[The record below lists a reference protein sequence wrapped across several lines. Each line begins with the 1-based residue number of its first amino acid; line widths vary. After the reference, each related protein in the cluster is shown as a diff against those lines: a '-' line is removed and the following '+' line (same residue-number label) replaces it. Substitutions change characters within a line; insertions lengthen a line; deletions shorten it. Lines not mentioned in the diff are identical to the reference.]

1 MPRFRRQ
8 GSSGERV
15 EAPLGVAAPD
25 SGGRAREPLNATVP
39 DIPRTEIANGVRVA
53 VLPKQTTNREHPYF
67 GQPSVSRQ
75 SLVQMRD
82 MLLEQA
88 RQAASG
94 QGARPL
100 GTRSVSRISRN
111 EASFIRFQDKLRDIR
126 ATENGINDVVTSLGE
141 SSAVLCR
148 QPNGPKTLKWLG
160 SEFAQ
165 NLLTRIHHDDR
176 KNAATEAES
185 SALFKAAAQRLR
197 SAGKLTKEGHEQ
209 LLEGFDAGMKGPVE
223 PGQAGQE
230 TARTVPTQPTVL
242 VDNKHK
248 PIPQNAEANRASQQ
262 EQPTPSTQLREL
274 EQQLKR
280 TTQQRDDAHRRMDE
294 LHKQLDA
301 ARTGPHEAGQPTQR
315 TDDHDAMTRQIDA
328 LQDQVTRLE
337 AQLAEITRLLGER
350 QSVGADHKHDG
361 GGHHRERI
369 RESFNAGTQ
378 TNLEE
383 TAPDPT
389 AQRPSP
395 RAEPIITRSPQLF
408 QNEVHRP
415 NPDALDDAAPMSDVD
430 IVHVQVQHAT
440 ASTLQAVPV
449 TGLQPLQR
457 LETPVPEIAKSII
470 FGKTSPVQP
479 QSSAPITLSSDDS
492 SEIDEAA
499 LASAERQLLRD
510 MEEAL
515 AFEEQEL
522 ALDVEALALEEE
534 SRALEQEEDAQNG
547 DPNATL
553 GNDRFT
559 RETQRAVLAAQEQG
573 NDAAPP
579 HEPIQANGND
589 NREPVVDAIP
599 VQAQPSI
606 AANQSGVSTASS
618 TSGVSDPLA
627 QAVEREQPAQDPLIA
642 AMDHAMNFMREELD
656 PAARRLAAIFV
667 RQGTVAPTTLHE
679 AIGRVLDQASSLGT
693 RLQKDLDAV
702 LADMPLSPS
711 DILRHR
717 RAFSAKVAALQ
728 TDLFQTAFS
737 AAESLPAGRLR
748 FASRLIALSQ
758 DEQAEGASE
767 RTTGFARDMLAN
779 LEENSS
785 RVGAP
790 LRHWNAPLLAARD
803 AADLARQARNTVPSL
818 TGLLPSKADLEYA
831 AKTSGESFAQQVK
844 DSRLKDK
851 QVEIALARH
860 IDEAVRGEQERLD
873 DIARH
878 IPRPDAKADAALRA
892 TWAEREAALKRTLR
906 TREDQ
911 ALEARIAAIS
921 DNLLGA
927 SLDVRTSF
935 VRAARRIAEIST
947 TSNDRGAAYA
957 EALFTQIRQYGNNL
971 SHPWAQALAAARSS
985 DGKAVALEPAFEEEA
1000 SGEDRDADG
1009 RGEVFQLGRVED
1021 VEVANAS
1028 GSADEG
1034 EEIDGNLDLGPANP
1048 EEAEDARTQSK
1059 SLMNFKEGTPLQEK
1073 AQAIARFLRDKLEPD
1088 AADEE
1093 DDFEPELAP
1102 DVRKA
1107 LRQPIVDG
1115 LDNALAANLL
1125 SQFAGDIVLDASKAA
1140 QEAIRLVAEHL
1151 ATHSASDA
1159 EIAATRASIKAQIA
1173 VPFDRKSHPDAAVLM
1188 EDRIDERL
1196 GQAIIRAQAE
1206 SGTWRPSA
1214 PAMSKA
1220 EFDEALR
1227 EAGTIVEQA
1236 THDLDTLRTPAQTQ
1250 APANRQVDASP
1261 PQEPVSEP
1269 APLHAPRLAELPDGL
1284 SEEVR
1289 KMATAARTLE
1299 TALQALPAEVA
1310 GWPDHL
1316 AAICYGIDV
1325 VRHRTDHTATLA
1337 IDKGGQPITSMS
1349 STTAGERLGRLLG
1362 LDQFRTPVDP
1372 AQLSAVW
1379 QGVVTHARQPADV
1392 SGLVDGM
1399 LRVAAPGHVKAIAS
1413 AAAAIVQMHETAFVQ
1428 QPAADTR
1435 SNIRQLVSLLAT
1447 ARSTASEWAALAKDN
1462 PRLQV
1467 EDLGDSKRAVSQG
1480 FASSSAMARQQPAV
1494 SPQALQNPASLLA
1507 TALDSDADNPWT
1519 ARFEQVDAAMAS
1531 RFAQREARRLASATQ
1546 SAAADPDLPTW
1557 RSIGH
1562 QFARTLGL
1570 DAVVSAREFT
1580 TWNRTQAPGLPSAMR
1595 SLLGTVSDEEGLVAL
1610 LEGIASDV
1618 ARPVMPTFAEAALK
1632 AANELPRQQQ
1642 QRALRVV
1649 GTVFQTLYDRLA
1661 VDVNRKGQPDM
1672 QRDAQTTMTDIGVL
1686 VAQPIATDV
1695 TRRAQLAFSAR
1706 HPSALNDGKA

>member
-126 ATENGINDVVTSLGE
+126 ATENGISDVVTSLGE

-176 KNAATEAES
+176 KNAATEAEA

-223 PGQAGQE
+223 PGQARQE
-230 TARTVPTQPTVL
+230 TARTVPAQPTVL

-280 TTQQRDDAHRRMDE
+280 TTQQRDDAHRKMDE

-301 ARTGPHEAGQPTQR
+301 ARTRPHEAGKPTQR

-389 AQRPSP
+389 AQRPAP
-395 RAEPIITRSPQLF
+395 RAEPIITRNPQLL

-479 QSSAPITLSSDDS
+479 QPSAPIT
-492 SEIDEAA
+492 
-499 LASAERQLLRD
+499 
-510 MEEAL
+510 
-515 AFEEQEL
+515 
-522 ALDVEALALEEE
+522 
-534 SRALEQEEDAQNG
+534 QNG
-547 DPNATL
+547 DPNASL
-553 GNDRFT
+553 GNDRLD
-559 RETQRAVLAAQEQG
+559 A
-573 NDAAPP
+573 AAPP
-579 HEPIQANGND
+579 QEPIQAHD
-589 NREPVVDAIP
+589 DDDREPVVDAMT
-599 VQAQPSI
+599 AQTEPSI
-606 AANQSGVSTASS
+606 PAKRSGVSQAPS
-618 TSGVSDPLA
+618 TSGVRDPLA

-818 TGLLPSKADLEYA
+818 TGLLPSQADLEYA

-844 DSRLKDK
+844 ASRLKDK

-947 TSNDRGAAYA
+947 ASNDRGAAYA

-985 DGKAVALEPAFEEEA
+985 DSKAVALEPAFEEEA

-1009 RGEVFQLGRVED
+1009 RGEVVPLGRVED

-1034 EEIDGNLDLGPANP
+1034 EEIDGDLDLGPANP
-1048 EEAEDARTQSK
+1048 EDAEDARTQSK